1 MAAFSY
7 IDDTIADLVTDIGLS
22 EAELK
27 RVLKKD
33 TGYINRMI
41 VLGYTREEAEKY
53 SFLGDLQNILSL
65 MRSHQ
70 FSPKTAARL
79 LGQTPDSPYE
89 FSSTEEEE
97 EEEDENEP
105 TRPTDEEA
113 EESTT
118 YPSSPNSIS
127 LRTSCSITSSDDEAV
142 ERKRIK
148 LDPDYEP
155 STDSEGT
162 TPSVTPPSSP
172 GSSDDEKEVE
182 EEEESESSED
192 EDL

>member
-7 IDDTIADLVTDIGLS
+7 IDNTIADLVTDIGLS

-33 TGYINRMI
+33 TAYINRMI

-53 SFLGDLQNILSL
+53 SFIGDLQNILSL

-105 TRPTDEEA
+105 TQPTDEEA

-127 LRTSCSITSSDDEAV
+127 LRSSCSITSSDDEAV

>member
-1 MAAFSY
+1 MASFSN
-7 IDDTIADLVTDIGLS
+7 IDNTIADLVTDIGLS

-33 TGYINRMI
+33 TEYINRMI

-127 LRTSCSITSSDDEAV
+127 LRSSCSITSSDDEAV

-162 TPSVTPPSSP
+162 TPAVTPPSSQ
-172 GSSDDEKEVE
+172 GSSDDEKEEE